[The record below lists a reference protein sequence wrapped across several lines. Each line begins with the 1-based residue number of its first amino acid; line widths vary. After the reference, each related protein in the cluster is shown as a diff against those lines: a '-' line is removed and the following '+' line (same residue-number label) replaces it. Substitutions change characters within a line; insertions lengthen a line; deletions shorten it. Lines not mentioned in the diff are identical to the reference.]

1 MKVTNEQREQAKAK
15 LREWLPPGSTVWT
28 VLRHVSSSGMTRDIS
43 PVIVVDGKPADI
55 SYWVNQL
62 GIGTQGRNGGVRLGG
77 AGMDMGF
84 HLVYSLSYSLYQ
96 GGFDC
101 LTHEPG
107 ESVGDYDA
115 DGNLKGMVVQLGERR
130 ADAPE
135 YGGCPANDHSNRNP
149 VYHHSDGGYAL
160 KHEWL

>member
-43 PVIVVDGKPADI
+43 PVIVVDGKPVDI

-107 ESVGDYDA
+107 KTGNAESGALWGEV
-115 DGNLKGMVVQLGERR
+115 LLGERK

-149 VYHHSDGGYAL
+149 VYHHGDGGYAL